1 MNLFM
6 FQEYSFSM
14 YMWLAYKQSTL
25 RSFQIQFVFK
35 GIQSFPFLQVA
46 RVSNDLQLV
55 SDSRS
60 FSIFLLLVILS
71 ISPNLDAVNLQLL
84 SSNHRLLEVCPR
96 VFFFSN
102 IFASS
107 TCDQIWN
114 SCWLLLIN
122 LYACFSV
129 LSVKK

>member
-25 RSFQIQFVFK
+25 WSFQIQFVFK

-55 SDSRS
+55 SDSQS